1 LGHRHLTTLKQGEQ
15 TAPTAEE
22 SQVTG
27 SRHRSAFRFLAA
39 VALCVGLP
47 SVSHA
52 ADPRYP
58 DWPCAQAKVPEI
70 SLVAVWDGPPIEQ
83 AVASWQVEPDIKD
96 LVARLAAR
104 RTSME
109 EAQSR
114 IGQFVTGDTAARME
128 KGKLLFAGLF
138 ETLNGERGAVMNGL
152 ERLAR
157 SEKELAEQIR
167 SDTSAMHDLQ
177 DAASPDQAKVDALAS
192 QIEWNMRIF
201 EDRRKSL
208 RFACEVPVI
217 IEKRLFALGRAIAQ
231 TMEQ

>member
-1 LGHRHLTTLKQGEQ
+1 V
-15 TAPTAEE
+15 EE
-22 SQVTG
+22 TQVTG
-27 SRHRSAFRFLAA
+27 SGYRSAFRFLAA

-47 SVSHA
+47 SVSHGV
-52 ADPRYP
+52 DPRYP

-70 SLVAVWDGPPIEQ
+70 SVVAVWDGPPIEQ
-83 AVASWQVEPDIKD
+83 AAAAWQTEPDIKD
-96 LVARLAAR
+96 LVARIAAR

-114 IGQFVTGDTAARME
+114 ISQLVTGDAAAKIE

-157 SEKELAEQIR
+157 SEKKLADQIR

-177 DAASPDQAKVDALAS
+177 DAPSPDQAKIDELAS

-201 EDRRKSL
+201 EDRRKSI

-217 IEKRLFALGRAIAQ
+217 IEKRLFALSRAIAQ
-231 TMEQ
+231 TMEP